1 MSTNLRKVGEKGL
14 SQRVNE
20 AMKSAQR
27 EFWWRYEELNILGLN
42 RGGSADT
49 AGSVHSI
56 GLVLDCA
63 PLFSHP
69 KPVKQSN
76 APKTRPANKRPGDD
90 LENAKI
96 KAAKVGYITS
106 TRLKLIVKS

>member
-27 EFWWRYEELNILGLN
+27 EFWWRYEELSILGLN
-42 RGGSADT
+42 QGGSADIV
-49 AGSVHSI
+49 GSVHSA

-63 PLFSHP
+63 PLFSRP

-76 APKTRPANKRPGDD
+76 APKTIPANKRRGDD
-90 LENAKI
+90 LENEKV
-96 KAAKVGYITS
+96 KVAKVGYITS
-106 TRLKLIVKS
+106 RLELIVKS